1 MQDASPDDAVK
12 VPTAHEAQLLPMVYL
27 PAVQL
32 KQLVDAILEANV
44 PAAQLEHAEEDD
56 EAAYVPTA
64 QLAQLIAPELSE
76 K

>member
-1 MQDASPDDAVK
+1 MTK
-12 VPTAHEAQLLPMVYL
+12 VPASQLI
-27 PAVQL
+27 
-32 KQLVDAILEANV
+32 QLVDAILEANV